1 MVLIDLLLAS
11 PWSEAKARPE
21 LNLLNLLKTLS
32 LVVGPS
38 LSQAKPAEF
47 SECYKLNKFDKFSA
61 GLASALSLD
70 QVLWF
75 GFALSQAQIQET
87 W

>member
-1 MVLIDLLLAS
+1 
-11 PWSEAKARPE
+11 
-21 LNLLNLLKTLS
+21 
-32 LVVGPS
+32 
-38 LSQAKPAEF
+38 
-47 SECYKLNKFDKFSA
+47 
-61 GLASALSLD
+61 LASALSLD

>member
-38 LSQAKPAEF
+38 LSQARPAEF
-47 SECYKLNKFDKFSA
+47 SECNKLNKFNRFSA
-61 GLASALSLD
+61 GLASASSQG
-70 QVLWF
+70 QVLQ
-75 GFALSQAQIQET
+75 L
-87 W
+87 